1 VPSPGFCEPALRL
14 ASVAYPGETWRN
26 LQEQRVVFPL
36 QEQVRKIGVVE
47 MVQLGP
53 ELVQKGHR
61 GLDLADKTGSSLL

>member
-1 VPSPGFCEPALRL
+1 MLSPGFFEPALRL
-14 ASVAYPGETWRN
+14 ASVAYTGETWRN
-26 LQEQRVVFPL
+26 LQEQCVVFPL

-61 GLDLADKTGSSLL
+61 ALDLADKSGSSLL